1 MKKSIQEQITSDNGI
16 ANIIHALQT
25 KWFGTQWFGNGITYE
40 GITWLDSN
48 DISKPTE
55 AEIDAEIVKIQAEYD
70 SLEYA
75 RGRETEY
82 PTIGELTIA
91 LYDSDD
97 KVALDEK
104 RAAVKAKWPK
114 DNSGGKYGLGEDGS
128 PIEPEM
134 FP

>member
-82 PTIGELTIA
+82 PTIEELTIS
-91 LYDSDD
+91 LFDTDD
-97 KVALDEK
+97 KAALETK
-104 RAAVKAKWPK
+104 RAAVKAK
-114 DNSGGKYGLGEDGS
+114 
-128 PIEPEM
+128 
-134 FP
+134 